1 MTGDLALSGADVT
14 FGDNDKAI
22 FGAGS
27 DLSIYHDGSN
37 SYIDEQGTGSLNIR
51 SSATLRLQNAAG
63 ANFLYGTV
71 GGEVVVYYDGNPKF
85 STTSTGVDITGTLT
99 SDGLTVVG
107 NILLNGEG
115 DELQFNTSGTPVN
128 KIYSDDTYTTNGLTI
143 DAENGVTLK
152 SINNYLLL
160 DDTTTNEMVLN
171 VDNGERMRVTSTGVD
186 ITGTLTSDGL
196 TVDTDAYR
204 RLLLTY
210 PDNFTSKLQV
220 GFSNFYVQG
229 SATNDRLTIAN
240 NSSGQTHFE
249 NQSKTSMVIDN
260 SGDISFYE
268 DTGITPKLVWK
279 AADER
284 LGIGTDSPESLV
296 ELETTSATVFDASDT
311 SGQATAGS
319 TLAVQNLSD
328 ANNTFSQILFR
339 NRNSSKAVSRIAS
352 LTNGTGTQLSFVTE
366 NSGTPAEAM
375 RIDSSGRVGIGTSSP
390 SSYWASAD
398 DLVVATSGNTG
409 ISVVSGTTSL
419 GYLIFA
425 DSTAGGDNT
434 RGGLGYDHSTNDMLF
449 RVNNDT
455 KMRIDSS
462 GNVGIGTSPDF
473 PLHVSSTG
481 VVLGLNAT
489 SGAVSQRFNENGTAR
504 FFLSTLNGSNGLAFV
519 NGDGTSER
527 MRIDSS
533 GNLLVGTTDSLIWN
547 EAATDN
553 SKEGVVISPQALQI
567 SRYQDTQA
575 LFNRQGNS
583 TGTNLVFAND
593 GVQVGSVTTS
603 GSATGYN
610 TSSDYRLK
618 TDAQPMTGSSA
629 RVQAL
634 NPVNFAWIADGT
646 RVDGFLAHEAQ
657 AVVPE
662 AVTGTK
668 DAVDADGN
676 PEYQGIDQSK
686 LVPLLTAALQE
697 ALTKIDALET
707 RITALEG

>member
-1 MTGDLALSGADVT
+1 
-14 FGDNDKAI
+14 
-22 FGAGS
+22 
-27 DLSIYHDGSN
+27 
-37 SYIDEQGTGSLNIR
+37 
-51 SSATLRLQNAAG
+51 
-63 ANFLYGTV
+63 
-71 GGEVVVYYDGNPKF
+71 
-85 STTSTGVDITGTLT
+85 
-99 SDGLTVVG
+99 
-107 NILLNGEG
+107 
-115 DELQFNTSGTPVN
+115 
-128 KIYSDDTYTTNGLTI
+128 
-143 DAENGVTLK
+143 
-152 SINNYLLL
+152 
-160 DDTTTNEMVLN
+160 
-171 VDNGERMRVTSTGVD
+171 
-186 ITGTLTSDGL
+186 
-196 TVDTDAYR
+196 
-204 RLLLTY
+204 
-210 PDNFTSKLQV
+210 
-220 GFSNFYVQG
+220 
-229 SATNDRLTIAN
+229 
-240 NSSGQTHFE
+240 
-249 NQSKTSMVIDN
+249 
-260 SGDISFYE
+260 
-268 DTGITPKLVWK
+268 
-279 AADER
+279 
-284 LGIGTDSPESLV
+284 LGIGTTSPSYKTEISDGTVTFGVNPLSAYSTAYV
-296 ELETTSATVFDASDT
+296 GTTTNHGMNFITNGSSRLNITSA
-311 SGQATAGS
+311 
-319 TLAVQNLSD
+319 
-328 ANNTFSQILFR
+328 
-339 NRNSSKAVSRIAS
+339 
-352 LTNGTGTQLSFVTE
+352 
-366 NSGTPAEAM
+366 
-375 RIDSSGRVGIGTSSP
+375 
-390 SSYWASAD
+390 
-398 DLVVATSGNTG
+398 
-409 ISVVSGTTSL
+409 
-419 GYLIFA
+419 
-425 DSTAGGDNT
+425 
-434 RGGLGYDHSTNDMLF
+434 
-449 RVNNDT
+449 
-455 KMRIDSS
+455 